1 MASAAASS
9 CRSPSQPATD
19 ASLTE
24 GPTPEQK
31 AAAREVDRRMNYEE
45 INEDLEDRLGGV
57 LEGPTPEQ
65 KAAAREEDRRMN
77 YEEINESPE
86 DRLGETTPVQIFY
99 PLIRID
105 SEEEEEDEKRSCF
118 TVSSS
123 TSEQEGGAVY
133 RLQFPSGVYL
143 REYPLLRLPGVTL
156 GERLFLFRNRNGP
169 GH

>member
-1 MASAAASS
+1 MASGAASS
-9 CRSPSQPATD
+9 CHSPSQPATD

-24 GPTPEQK
+24 
-31 AAAREVDRRMNYEE
+31 
-45 INEDLEDRLGGV
+45 
-57 LEGPTPEQ
+57 
-65 KAAAREEDRRMN
+65 
-77 YEEINESPE
+77 
-86 DRLGETTPVQIFY
+86 DRLGETTPVQIFH

-123 TSEQEGGAVY
+123 SSEQEGGAVY

-169 GH
+169 GP

>member
-1 MASAAASS
+1 MASGAASS
-9 CRSPSQPATD
+9 CHSPSQPATD

-24 GPTPEQK
+24 
-31 AAAREVDRRMNYEE
+31 
-45 INEDLEDRLGGV
+45 
-57 LEGPTPEQ
+57 
-65 KAAAREEDRRMN
+65 
-77 YEEINESPE
+77 
-86 DRLGETTPVQIFY
+86 DRLGETTPVQIFH

-123 TSEQEGGAVY
+123 SSEQEGGAVY

-143 REYPLLRLPGVTL
+143 REYPLLRVPGVPL

-169 GH
+169 GP

>member
-1 MASAAASS
+1 MASGAASS

-24 GPTPEQK
+24 
-31 AAAREVDRRMNYEE
+31 
-45 INEDLEDRLGGV
+45 
-57 LEGPTPEQ
+57 
-65 KAAAREEDRRMN
+65 
-77 YEEINESPE
+77 
-86 DRLGETTPVQIFY
+86 DRLGETTPVQIFH

-123 TSEQEGGAVY
+123 SSEQEGGQVY

-169 GH
+169 GP

>member
-1 MASAAASS
+1 MASGAASS

-24 GPTPEQK
+24 
-31 AAAREVDRRMNYEE
+31 
-45 INEDLEDRLGGV
+45 
-57 LEGPTPEQ
+57 
-65 KAAAREEDRRMN
+65 
-77 YEEINESPE
+77 
-86 DRLGETTPVQIFY
+86 DRLGETTPVQIFH

-105 SEEEEEDEKRSCF
+105 SEEEEEEDEKRSCF

-123 TSEQEGGAVY
+123 SSEQEGGAVY

-156 GERLFLFRNRNGP
+156 GERLFLLRNRNGP
-169 GH
+169 GP